1 MASSSLQ
8 KDRIASSLYGML
20 VGDALAMPGHWFYS
34 PTKLRK
40 DYGEITG
47 MVAPQPTHAESMI
60 QGMSYDGTI
69 NILHDKAIYYEGAT
83 AAPAAPAASVSN
95 HNQTPARTQEEIEAR
110 RDDHGNYVGATADER
125 VHYHQSLKKG
135 MNTVNVCIARLLMR
149 YLAKTNQ
156 GREDHY
162 NPDDFL
168 EEFKTYMT
176 TPPNK
181 NDVSQV
187 ISHNDTYLDV
197 YVRYFFT
204 QASSQEGMRL
214 RNCSMS
220 QRDQWSI
227 GSLDGVVMSIPI
239 IAAYADDPESMV
251 LGRVVEHHMLTHRS
265 VTVTMVCSILVPLL
279 LDLYHGAE
287 LKSSLERAMS
297 KMRPPK
303 CTGREM
309 RDSYVN
315 HQGPGNIPKHKKWLQ
330 HMTTTDE
337 DFLELCQQLMKVEST
352 DDDGDEDVGGW
363 GDRPNSRF
371 ATACYCEQTF
381 SIVLYLC
388 YKYRENPKKAFL
400 QNVMLGGHSTSRG
413 AVLGAILGAAHPNNI
428 PFVQDLAAY
437 THVQAEIENL
447 VDTI

>member
-8 KDRIASSLYGML
+8 KDRISSSLYGML
-20 VGDALAMPGHWFYS
+20 VGDALAVPGHWFYS

-47 MVAPQPTHAESMI
+47 MVAPKPTHAESMI

-69 NILHDKAIYYEGAT
+69 DILHDKAIYYEGAM
-83 AAPAAPAASVSN
+83 AAGAASAT
-95 HNQTPARTQEEIEAR
+95 TPRTKEEIEAR

-149 YLAKTNQ
+149 YLAKTNKDQ
-156 GREDHY
+156 QDYY

-176 TPPNK
+176 TRPK
-181 NDVSQV
+181 KDDTSQV
-187 ISHNDTYLDV
+187 MSHNDTYLDV

-204 QASSQEGMRL
+204 QAGQGTRL

-239 IAAYADDPESMV
+239 IAAYADEPESMV
-251 LGRVVEHHMLTHRS
+251 LGRVIEHHMLTHRS

-279 LDLYHGAE
+279 LELYHGAE
-287 LKSSLERAMS
+287 LKPTLERAMS

-315 HQGPGNIPKHKKWLQ
+315 HQGPGKIPKHEKWLQ
-330 HMTTTDE
+330 HMTTTDD
-337 DFLELCQQLMKVEST
+337 DFLELCQELLESAEN
-352 DDDGDEDVGGW
+352 DEDVGGW

-371 ATACYCEQTF
+371 GTACYCEQTF
-381 SIVLYLC
+381 SVVLYLC
-388 YKYRENPKKAFL
+388 YKYQDDPRKALL

-413 AVLGAILGAAHPNNI
+413 AVLGAILGAAHPNNV
-428 PFVQDLAAY
+428 PFVEDLAAY
-437 THVQAEIENL
+437 SRVETEIQNL
-447 VDTI
+447 VNTL